1 MFAGLVAAG
10 VLMVP
15 LLEHYAAAGLL
26 LTAVV
31 LFVLFYVGQLR
42 ANPLTTVLVLA
53 FTLIPVAGVLE
64 QALIGGSQPDAGGR
78 RARRGGGQR
87 GIERHLS
94 RSAGACFRGRG
105 GTRPTARARAGSPG
119 AAR

>member
-1 MFAGLVAAG
+1 M
-10 VLMVP
+10 
-15 LLEHYAAAGLL
+15 
-26 LTAVV
+26 

-64 QALIGGSQPDAGGR
+64 QALIGVLSLTLAVGVLVGAVVSAASNAIFPDPPAPAAGG
-78 RARRGGGQR
+78 G
-87 GIERHLS
+87 
-94 RSAGACFRGRG
+94 GRG
-105 GTRPTARARAGSPG
+105 AARSRRARAGSPG